1 VPVIAGLDASDLVV
15 LQGAILLDNQ
25 IQLDN

>member
-1 VPVIAGLDASDLVV
+1 MPILQGLEPGEQVV
-15 LQGAILLDNQ
+15 MQGAILLDNQ